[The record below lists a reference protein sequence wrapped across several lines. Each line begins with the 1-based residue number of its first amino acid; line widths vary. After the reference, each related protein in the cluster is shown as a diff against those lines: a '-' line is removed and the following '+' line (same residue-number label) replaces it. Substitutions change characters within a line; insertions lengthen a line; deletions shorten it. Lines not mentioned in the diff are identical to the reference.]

1 MKTTTTR
8 PAAAI
13 PDAPWTNADLLAFF
27 KCKATKLCD
36 IKKDPA
42 FPAAVLVCGLQR
54 YEPAAIRAYFASKKT
69 NPTDTPTT
77 TEGTAL

>member
-1 MKTTTTR
+1 MKTTTHT
-8 PAAAI
+8 PKAPAI

-27 KCKATKLCD
+27 KCGPTKLCD

-42 FPAAVLVCGLQR
+42 FPPPVLVCGLQR

-69 NPTDTPTT
+69 NPQ
-77 TEGTAL
+77 EGTAS